1 MKVLKQSLI
10 TLLCIFV
17 ATSTLLE
24 AAKIQRVL
32 VKNADG
38 TSTDVT
44 EQFMNED
51 GVIESGD
58 QELMVTTEDGS
69 VVTITPNSSVVIAS
83 STEGATQ
90 VTVVTGAVVATS
102 NGGAI
107 NVSTAAGT
115 FTTTGGNLLVTQ
127 SSTGTDNVMV
137 TAVNSD
143 GNAVSFTPAGE
154 AGNLGPV
161 EIVAGEETTIT
172 GQTDGGTFKAV
183 APVVT
188 VKANPGTLVAV
199 QKTASTSSSIAA
211 TITSV
216 AAQPAQ
222 ASQGQATQQPSPV
235 PPIVIVIPVDNVEVA
250 SNPG

>member
-1 MKVLKQSLI
+1 MKLLKHSLL
-10 TLLCIFV
+10 TLLCFFV
-17 ATSTLLE
+17 ATSSLLE
-24 AAKIQRVL
+24 AAKVQRVL

-38 TSTDVT
+38 TTVDVT
-44 EQFMNED
+44 DQYTNED

-58 QELMVTTEDGS
+58 QELMVTTDDGS
-69 VVTITPNSSVVIAS
+69 IVTITPNSSVVIGS
-83 STEGATQ
+83 GTEGATQ

-102 NGGAI
+102 KGGTI

-127 SSTGTDNVMV
+127 ATTGTDNVVV

-143 GNAVSFTPAGE
+143 GNTVSFTPAGD

-161 EIVAGEETTIT
+161 ELVAGEEATIT
-172 GQTDGGTFKAV
+172 GQSDEGTFKAV

-188 VKANPGTLVAV
+188 AKANPGILVAV
-199 QKTASTSSSIAA
+199 QKTASTSVSIAA
-211 TITSV
+211 TLPAAATQGP
-216 AAQPAQ
+216 AQPTQ
-222 ASQGQATQQPSPV
+222 SQSESPTV
-235 PPIVIVIPVDNVEVA
+235 VDPIVITIPVDNVEIA